1 MNAYFPSRLYQLR
14 KERGETQGEIG
25 KMFGM
30 TRANVS
36 AYEKG
41 KSIPPYDKVVVLAH
55 HFGVSVDYL
64 LGQSDKRNAPEEE
77 PSEEK
82 TVDVMQ
88 TLRIL
93 KSDVKD
99 RNKRCYLNGKRLS
112 DNERQDVCEVIGS
125 IIKIMEKMQ

>member
-14 KERGETQGEIG
+14 KERGETQSEIG

-64 LGQSDKRNAPEEE
+64 LGQTDKRNAPEDET
-77 PSEEK
+77 SEQE
-82 TVDVMQ
+82 TIDVMQ
-88 TLRIL
+88 SLRTL
-93 KSDVKD
+93 KADVKD
-99 RNKRCYLNGKRLS
+99 KSKKVYLNGKRISLT
-112 DNERQDVCEVIGS
+112 ERQDVCEIIDS
-125 IIKIMEKMQ
+125 IIKIVEKMQ

>member
-14 KERGETQGEIG
+14 KERGETQSEIG

-64 LGQSDKRNAPEEE
+64 LGQTDKRNAPEDET
-77 PSEEK
+77 SEQE
-82 TVDVMQ
+82 TIDVMQ
-88 TLRIL
+88 SLRTL
-93 KSDVKD
+93 KADVKD
-99 RNKRCYLNGKRLS
+99 KSKRVYLNGKRISLT
-112 DNERQDVCEVIGS
+112 ERQDVCEIIDS
-125 IIKIMEKMQ
+125 IIKIVEKMQ

>member
-1 MNAYFPSRLYQLR
+1 MNAYFPSRLFQLR
-14 KERGETQGEIG
+14 KERGETQTEIG
-25 KMFGM
+25 NMFGM

-64 LGQSDKRNAPEEE
+64 LGQTDKRNAPEEE

-82 TVDVMQ
+82 TIDVMQ
-88 TLRIL
+88 SLRIL

-99 RNKRCYLNGKRLS
+99 KSKRCYMNGRKIA
-112 DNERQDVCEVIGS
+112 DAERQDIIEVINS